1 MRTLD
6 TDALRCFVLGIELG
20 SFARAAR
27 RLHRSTSAASA
38 QLKKLEQQ
46 CGTALVEKNGRH
58 LQTTEA
64 GEVLLA
70 YARRMLQL
78 HDEALQAISG
88 RSLPGRLA
96 FGLQE
101 DFSEVLLP
109 QVLGAFARAHPQVQ
123 LKSVVGRHQELLDG
137 VNSAQLDLAL
147 GWEGPQA
154 ACYSETLAELPLRW
168 FGPAD
173 DHLAQAL
180 LQRQPLPLVMFEG
193 SCLMRQQAT
202 AALDR
207 AGIAWQIAFVGRS
220 LNSLWQAVEAG
231 LGVTVRSPFGA
242 PAGLQVM
249 HNLPPLGSLR
259 VCLNRSQDVPDEL
272 QQRLLDLLK
281 ERLLQHLA

>member
-20 SFARAAR
+20 SFARAAL

-46 CGTALVEKNGRH
+46 CGTALVEKTGRN
-58 LQTTEA
+58 LQPTEA

-78 HDEALQAISG
+78 NDEALQAISG

-109 QVLGAFARAHPQVQ
+109 QVLGTFARAHPQVQ

-147 GWEGPQA
+147 GWEGLQP
-154 ACYSETLAELPLRW
+154 ACYSETLAELPLCW

-173 DHLAQAL
+173 GHLAQAL
-180 LQRQPLPLVMFEG
+180 LNRQPLPLVMFEG

-231 LGVTVRSPFGA
+231 LGVTVRSTFGA
-242 PAGLQVM
+242 PPGLQVLRNM
-249 HNLPPLGSLR
+249 PPLGILR

-272 QQRLLDLLK
+272 PQRLLDLLK